1 MNVRPETT
9 VAEIASSLP
18 RAIAVLQRHG
28 IDFCCGG
35 RRPIAEVCAEKGIAF
50 DELAGELAST
60 GSGTPE
66 SGTNWATEPLNA
78 LIDHILDRYHKTLGE
93 ELPRLDALADKV
105 ASVHGA
111 RHPETLP
118 GIREAFRGLK
128 AELESHME
136 KEERVLFPYVRELE
150 TAARGLRPAYSVPL
164 GLATGA
170 IGVMERE
177 HEVAGLALKTIH
189 RLTGGFRPP
198 DDACGSFR
206 ALYAGLEIFEADLHA
221 HIHLENNILFP
232 RAIGMERKLGGDGA

>member
-18 RAIAVLQRHG
+18 RAIPVFQRHG

-35 RRPIAEVCAEKGIAF
+35 RRALADVCAEKGIAF
-50 DELAGELAST
+50 DALAGEIAS
-60 GSGTPE
+60 SASEPAPSE
-66 SGTNWATEPLNA
+66 ANWATEPLNA
-78 LIDHILDRYHKTLGE
+78 LIDHILERYHKTLIE
-93 ELPRLDALADKV
+93 DLPRLDVLAEKV

-111 RHPETLP
+111 NHPDTLP
-118 GIREAFRGLK
+118 GIRESFRALK
-128 AELESHME
+128 AELESHLE
-136 KEERVLFPYVRELE
+136 KEEHVLFPYIRELE
-150 TAARGLRPAYSVPL
+150 TAARGLRPAYTVPL
-164 GLATGA
+164 GLASGA

-189 RLTGGFRPP
+189 RLTDGFRPP